1 MPENLPIVQNLKNV
15 LETLLFKN
23 PLTATIIDF
32 FNDLGQV
39 GLGYFFSVLLY
50 IAIGVLIF
58 ALFKGILSLFGLRR

>member
-1 MPENLPIVQNLKNV
+1 MPENLPIVENLKSV
-15 LETLLFKN
+15 LGTLLFKN

-39 GLGYFFSVLLY
+39 GWGYFFAVLFY

-58 ALFKGILSLFGLRR
+58 ALFKGLLTLFGLRR